1 MKSNGI
7 MIMLVE
13 LRESIAMALTA
24 VAAHKLRSAL
34 TLLGVLVGVFSI
46 IAVMTAM
53 RVMQSRIESDISSLG
68 ANTFMVNK
76 WPATFFSR
84 PKGMEKIWRR
94 KNITLEQGLRF
105 QDKST
110 LAGAIGIQA
119 NFWAG
124 EIQNAHAKT
133 APEVRLWG
141 GTPGIFAT
149 RSWTL
154 QDGRI
159 LLGSDIENARDVCV
173 LGYSLAT
180 NLFATTSPIG
190 ERLKIDGINYAVV
203 GVLES
208 RGASLGGD
216 QDLFAVIPITTGLHR
231 YGGGWWRSLQIQV
244 QARDSAS
251 YNACMEEATGIMRA
265 IRKVPPGEENDF
277 EILSNDSMIA
287 QFNAFTL
294 AVRMGVAL
302 ISSIALLAAGVG
314 IMNIMLVSVTERTRE
329 IGIRRAIGAKKRN
342 IMTQFILEAIVL
354 CELGGLLGVTIGILG
369 GNAVAWYFEFPAVIP
384 VDWVIIGLVIC
395 SIVGIIF
402 GTYPAWKAANLD
414 PIESLRYE

>member
-1 MKSNGI
+1 MKSSRL
-7 MIMLVE
+7 MILLVE
-13 LRESIAMALTA
+13 LRESVAMALTA
-24 VAAHKLRSAL
+24 VTAHKLRSAL

-68 ANTFMVNK
+68 ANTFMINK
-76 WPATFFSR
+76 WPAVFFTR

-94 KNITLEQGLRF
+94 KNITLQQGKRF
-105 QDKST
+105 EEKCS
-110 LAGAIGIQA
+110 LARAVGIQA

-141 GTPGIFAT
+141 GTPGVFST
-149 RSWTL
+149 RNWTL

-159 LLGSDIENARDVCV
+159 LLETDVENARDVCV

-180 NLFATTSPIG
+180 NLFPTTSAVG
-190 ERLKIDGINYAVV
+190 ERLKIDGINYSVV

-216 QDLFAVIPITTGLHR
+216 QDLFAVVPITTGLHR

-244 QARDSAS
+244 QARDQES

-265 IRKVPPGEENDF
+265 IRKVPPGEESDF

-294 AVRMGVAL
+294 VVRMGVAL

-342 IMTQFILEAIVL
+342 IMSQFILEAIVL
-354 CELGGLLGVTIGILG
+354 CELGGLMGVTIGILG

-395 SIVGIIF
+395 SIVGIVF